1 MHTLHYVLIQGSV
14 CTLYDEGK
22 LIENGQ
28 KLLENWKTPGICLV
42 KMSSHRIGMALVALT
57 FDSHLLTVKNKV
69 NQFFLPLLYGI

>member
-28 KLLENWKTPGICLV
+28 KLLENSWNLSG
-42 KMSSHRIGMALVALT
+42 
-57 FDSHLLTVKNKV
+57 KNE
-69 NQFFLPLLYGI
+69 